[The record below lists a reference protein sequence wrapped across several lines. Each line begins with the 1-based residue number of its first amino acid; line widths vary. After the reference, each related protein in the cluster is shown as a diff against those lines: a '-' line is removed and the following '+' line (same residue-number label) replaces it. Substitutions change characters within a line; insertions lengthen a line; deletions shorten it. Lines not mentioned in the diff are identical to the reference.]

1 MHWWRFAS
9 HNKHEPNHAPSRQRV
24 GGSDM
29 VNRRTQG
36 ILLVG
41 ILAVAAVVV
50 LAMALPWGLDHH
62 HCKIDFP
69 TEVSCTVEW

>member
-1 MHWWRFAS
+1 
-9 HNKHEPNHAPSRQRV
+9 
-24 GGSDM
+24 M

-41 ILAVAAVVV
+41 TLAVAAVVV

>member
-1 MHWWRFAS
+1 
-9 HNKHEPNHAPSRQRV
+9 
-24 GGSDM
+24 M

-69 TEVSCTVEW
+69 TEVSCTVER